1 MPETPLSYEEDTRQA
16 EMGKKSWIETNGA
29 KVGWD
34 TPINDLDVQDLKKTD
49 KKEKP
54 IPSIAEMQENKDKW
68 NANLV
73 TLAQTNP
80 DVLATKDR
88 WPEAVKQAGLEV
100 GEKWPL

>member
-1 MPETPLSYEEDTRQA
+1 MSEILHSFEEDTRQT
-16 EMGKKSWIETNGA
+16 EMEKTAWVKVDGA
-29 KVGWD
+29 QVGWD
-34 TPINDLDVQDLKKTD
+34 TPTNDLDVQDLKKTD